1 MWMVGV
7 RIGVA
12 ACDWAS
18 QPTGAHPR
26 EKGSFPEYWPLRE
39 GVCRAPLTGR
49 QEKFELRFVWLPNNG
64 EFEPDS
70 PETEPFDCF
79 GCYRKVQPLKITR
92 PWFQGRPR
100 HGGIPR

>member
-49 QEKFELRFVWLPNNG
+49 QEKFELSFVWLP
-64 EFEPDS
+64 
-70 PETEPFDCF
+70 
-79 GCYRKVQPLKITR
+79 K
-92 PWFQGRPR
+92 
-100 HGGIPR
+100 HGGVRAVSLERRGSIRWEQMVGRGGGTQRADKPYYMFVINNV